1 MKKVLVIN
9 TLYKEFGGEDSNIND
24 EVEALKKNFE
34 VKYLEYD
41 NKNKLNL
48 YDLLSFLFRSN
59 ISSNQILEDT
69 LNKFNPDYAYVHNVW
84 FKANLGIFKILDKKQ
99 VKVLH
104 KLHNYRFECSRYLF
118 KKNHLKSKTICN
130 ACGYKKE
137 NNLFFNK
144 YYKES
149 YLKSLLLNYFSRKYF
164 KILKNSNYKL
174 LVLSEFQ
181 RNYLENLGFKKN
193 NISIYPNPIN
203 LEFKKSNS
211 YKVNSEYIVFAGRL
225 EQTKGIEEVLYSWLN
240 FKPLDLK
247 LKIIGTGF
255 EFERLS
261 QKYNDNSIKFIGSI
275 SNENALKEIKNSRAV
290 VTATKLYEGQPRVLL
305 EASSFGVPS
314 IFPNFGGM
322 PEFFPSDY
330 KLSFE
335 QFNYEQLNENISKL
349 NNEDLLIEE
358 SLKLSKF
365 ISKKFNDKVNYEKFT
380 SILNEL
386 DKNE

>member
-9 TLYKEFGGEDSNIND
+9 TLYKKFGGEDSNIKD

-34 VKYLEYD
+34 VEYLEYD

-48 YDLLSFLFRSN
+48 HDILSFLFRSN
-59 ISSNQILEDT
+59 ISSNRLLEDT
-69 LNKFNPDYAYVHNVW
+69 VNKFNPDYAYVHNVW
-84 FKANLGIFKILDKKQ
+84 FKANLGIFRILDKKQ

-104 KLHNYRFECSRYLF
+104 KLHNYRFECSRHLI
-118 KKNHLKSKTICN
+118 KKNHLKSKTVCN
-130 ACGYKKE
+130 ACGYRKE

-149 YLKSLLLNYFSRKYF
+149 YLKSFLLNYFSRKYF
-164 KILKNSNYKL
+164 KILKNSDYKL

-181 RNYLENLGFKKN
+181 KSYLQNLGFKKS
-193 NISIYPNPIN
+193 NISIYYNPIN
-203 LEFKKSNS
+203 LNFKKSNN
-211 YKVNSEYIVFAGRL
+211 YKVNSGYIVFAGRI
-225 EQTKGIEEVLYSWLN
+225 EQTKGIEEVLLSWL
-240 FKPLDLK
+240 KIRPLDLK
-247 LKIIGTGF
+247 LKIIGTGI

-261 QKYNDNSIKFIGSI
+261 QKYNDNSIEFIGSI
-275 SNENALKEIKNSRAV
+275 SNENALREIKNSRAV

-330 KLSFE
+330 RLSFE
-335 QFNYEQLNENISKL
+335 QFNYEQLNENMDNL
-349 NNEDLLIEE
+349 NNKDLLIQE
-358 SLKLSKF
+358 SLKLSNF
-365 ISKKFNDKVNYEKFT
+365 VNKKFNNKVSYEKFV
-380 SILNEL
+380 SILNEF
-386 DKNE
+386 DKDE

>member
-41 NKNKLNL
+41 NRNKLNL

-130 ACGYKKE
+130 ACGYKKK

-365 ISKKFNDKVNYEKFT
+365 MSKKFNDKVNYEKFT

>member
-181 RNYLENLGFKKN
+181 RNYLKNLGFKKN

-240 FKPLDLK
+240 FKPLGLK

-365 ISKKFNDKVNYEKFT
+365 ISKKFNDKVNNEKFT

>member
-24 EVEALKKNFE
+24 EVMALKKNFE

-69 LNKFNPDYAYVHNVW
+69 LNKFNPDYVYVHNVW

-130 ACGYKKE
+130 ACGYKKK